1 MAKKK
6 VQPKDDMMD
15 FFTALTEY
23 AQEKGID
30 RDVFVTKIKSAI
42 EKSLKTNMHLEDKD
56 SEVVF
61 VNIDFDRHIF
71 NVSVLKEVIEVVDTL
86 YEPEIEIVLED
97 ARKIDPNAQV
107 GDHIRVPVDTHEFKR
122 IAAKNAKDL
131 IKQGFR
137 DVERQQLSEMWG
149 EYENEAVSAVVTKI
163 EPKTGHATIEVNHNE
178 VLLMRQDQIPGE
190 VLHVGDV
197 IKVYITGVSK
207 VYKEGAKRQSLR
219 ITRTD
224 KGLIKRLFELECPE
238 IYDGTVEIKSTS
250 RAPGSRSK
258 IAVISNDPNV
268 DAVGA
273 CIGTQKSRINA
284 VTKELKG
291 EKVDVVLYS
300 DDPEEFIKQAL
311 KPAEVLRVVINDPH
325 VRACKAI
332 VPDNQLS
339 LAIGNKG
346 QNALLA
352 AKLTGFKIDIK
363 AESKV
368 TPEDLEVIEYPEEE
382 EQPEAAENTAAEQA
396 EVPAAAAEGTA
407 GTEE

>member
-30 RDVFVTKIKSAI
+30 RDVFVAKIKSAI

-61 VNIDFDRHIF
+61 VNIDFDRQIF

-149 EYENEAVSAVVTKI
+149 EYENEAVSAIVTKI

-190 VLHVGDV
+190 ILHVGDV

-207 VYKEGAKRQSLR
+207 EYKEGAKRQSLR

-238 IYDGTVEIKSTS
+238 IYDGTVEIKATS

-382 EQPEAAENTAAEQA
+382 EQTDAAENTAAEQA
-396 EVPAAAAEGTA
+396 EAPAAAEETGS
-407 GTEE
+407 TEE

>member
-6 VQPKDDMMD
+6 AQPKDDIKD
-15 FFTALTEY
+15 FFIALADY
-23 AQEKGID
+23 AKEKGISE
-30 RDVFVTKIKSAI
+30 DVFVSKIKNAI

-61 VNIDFDRHIF
+61 VNIDLEKEIFD
-71 NVSVLKEVIEVVDTL
+71 VSVLKEVIEVVDTL
-86 YEPEIEIVLED
+86 YEPEIEIVLEE
-97 ARKIDPNAQV
+97 ARKINPAAEV
-107 GDHIRVPVDTHEFKR
+107 GDKIRVPIDTHEFKR

-149 EYENEAVSAVVTKI
+149 EYENEAVSAVVTRI

-178 VLLMRQDQIPGE
+178 VLLMRADQIPGE
-190 VLHVGDV
+190 TLHVGDI
-197 IKVYITGVSK
+197 IKVFITGVSK
-207 VYKEGAKRQSLR
+207 EYKEGAKKQSLR

-238 IYDGTVEIKSTS
+238 IYDGTVEIKSVS

-273 CIGTQKSRINA
+273 CIGTQKNRINA

-300 DDPEEFIKQAL
+300 EDPEEFIKQAL

-368 TPEDLEVIEYPEEE
+368 TPEDLEVIEYPPEEE
-382 EQPEAAENTAAEQA
+382 PEEAAEEQNEAVSEAQEAAEAQ
-396 EVPAAAAEGTA
+396 PEG
-407 GTEE
+407 

>member
-30 RDVFVTKIKSAI
+30 KDVFVAKIKSAI

-61 VNIDFDRHIF
+61 VNIDFDRQIF

-149 EYENEAVSAVVTKI
+149 GYENEAVSAIVTKI

-207 VYKEGAKRQSLR
+207 EYKEGAKRQSLR

-368 TPEDLEVIEYPEEE
+368 TPEDLEVIEYPPEPEEAPE
-382 EQPEAAENTAAEQA
+382 DAAEAPAEAAEAPAAE
-396 EVPAAAAEGTA
+396 EVSNG
-407 GTEE
+407 EE

>member
-207 VYKEGAKRQSLR
+207 EYKEGAKRQSLR

-382 EQPEAAENTAAEQA
+382 EQPKAAENTAAEQA

>member
-30 RDVFVTKIKSAI
+30 RDVFVAKIKSAI

-61 VNIDFDRHIF
+61 VNIDFDRQIF

-149 EYENEAVSAVVTKI
+149 EYENEAVSAIVTKI

-190 VLHVGDV
+190 ILHVGDV

-207 VYKEGAKRQSLR
+207 EYKEGAKRQSLR

-238 IYDGTVEIKSTS
+238 IYDGTVEIKATS

-300 DDPEEFIKQAL
+300 EDPEEFIKQAL

-382 EQPEAAENTAAEQA
+382 EQTDAAESAAAEQA
-396 EVPAAAAEGTA
+396 EIPAAAEETGS
-407 GTEE
+407 TEE

>member
-6 VQPKDDMMD
+6 VAPKENEIGE
-15 FFTALTEY
+15 FFNAL
-23 AQEKGID
+23 ADLAAEKGID
-30 RDVFVTKIKSAI
+30 PDVFVGKIKLAI
-42 EKSLKTNMHLEDKD
+42 EKSLKTNLHIEDKESD
-56 SEVVF
+56 AVQ
-61 VNIDFDRHIF
+61 VNIDLEKQIFD
-71 NVSVLKEVIEVVDTL
+71 VSILKEVIEVVDSL
-86 YEPEIEIVLED
+86 YEPEIEIVLEE
-97 ARKIDPNAQV
+97 ARKIDPTLQV
-107 GDHIRVPVDTHEFKR
+107 GDMVRCPIDTHEFKR

-149 EYENEAVSAVVTKI
+149 MYENEAVSALVTRV
-163 EPKTGHATIEVNHNE
+163 EPKTGHATIEINKNE
-178 VLLMRQDQIPGE
+178 TLLMRNDQIPGE
-190 VLHVGDV
+190 ILTEGQVV
-197 IKVYITGVSK
+197 KVYITGVSRE
-207 VYKEGAKRQSLR
+207 YKEGAKKQSLR

-238 IYDGTVEIKSTS
+238 IYDGTVEIKSIS

-268 DAVGA
+268 DAVGT
-273 CIGTQKSRINA
+273 CIGPQKSRITA
-284 VTKELKG
+284 VTNEIKG
-291 EKVDVVLYS
+291 EKIDVVLYS
-300 DDPEEFIKQAL
+300 EDPEEFIKQAL
-311 KPAEVLRVVINDPH
+311 KPAEVTQVVINDPA

-346 QNALLA
+346 QNAWLA

-368 TPEDLEVIEYPEEE
+368 TPEDLEVIEYPEPEE
-382 EQPEAAENTAAEQA
+382 E
-396 EVPAAAAEGTA
+396 PATVQ
-407 GTEE
+407 TEE

>member
-6 VQPKDDMMD
+6 VAPKENEIGE
-15 FFTALTEY
+15 FFNAL
-23 AQEKGID
+23 ADLAAEKGID
-30 RDVFVTKIKSAI
+30 PDVFVAKIKLAI
-42 EKSLKTNMHLEDKD
+42 EKSLKTNMHIEDKESD
-56 SEVVF
+56 AVL
-61 VNIDFDRHIF
+61 VNIDLEKQIFD
-71 NVSVLKEVIEVVDTL
+71 VSVLKEIIEVVDSL
-86 YEPEIEIVLED
+86 YEPEIEIVLEE
-97 ARKIDPNAQV
+97 ARKIDPTLQV
-107 GDHIRVPVDTHEFKR
+107 GDMVRCPIDTHEFKR

-149 EYENEAVSAVVTKI
+149 MYENEAVSALVTRV
-163 EPKTGHATIEVNHNE
+163 EPKTGHATIEINKNE
-178 VLLMRQDQIPGE
+178 TLLMRNDQIPGE
-190 VLHVGDV
+190 LLVEGQVV
-197 IKVYITGVSK
+197 KVYITGVSRE
-207 VYKEGAKRQSLR
+207 YKEGAKKQSLR

-238 IYDGTVEIKSTS
+238 IYDGTVEIKSIS

-268 DAVGA
+268 DAVGT
-273 CIGTQKSRINA
+273 CIGPQKSRITA
-284 VTKELKG
+284 VTKEIKG
-291 EKVDVVLYS
+291 EKIDVVLYS

-311 KPAEVLRVVINDPH
+311 KPAEVTQVVINDPA

-346 QNALLA
+346 QNAWLA
-352 AKLTGFKIDIK
+352 AKLTGYKIDIK

-368 TPEDLEVIEYPEEE
+368 TPEDLVVIERPEPEEE
-382 EQPEAAENTAAEQA
+382 PETAENIQ
-396 EVPAAAAEGTA
+396 
-407 GTEE
+407 TEE

>member
-42 EKSLKTNMHLEDKD
+42 DKSLKTNMHLEDKD

-207 VYKEGAKRQSLR
+207 EYKEGAKRQSLR

-396 EVPAAAAEGTA
+396 EVPAAAAEETA

>member
-207 VYKEGAKRQSLR
+207 EYKEGAKRQSLR

-396 EVPAAAAEGTA
+396 EAPAASAEETA

>member
-30 RDVFVTKIKSAI
+30 KDVFVAKIKSAI

-61 VNIDFDRHIF
+61 VNIDFDRQIF

-149 EYENEAVSAVVTKI
+149 GYENEAVSAIVTKI

-207 VYKEGAKRQSLR
+207 EYKEGAKRQSLR

-368 TPEDLEVIEYPEEE
+368 TPEDLEVIEYPPEPEEAPE
-382 EQPEAAENTAAEQA
+382 DAAEAPAEAAEAPAAE
-396 EVPAAAAEGTA
+396 EVSTG
-407 GTEE
+407 EE

>member
-6 VQPKDDMMD
+6 VQQPQNDITE
-15 FFTALTEY
+15 FFDALAAY
-23 AQEKGID
+23 AAEKGID
-30 RDVFVTKIKSAI
+30 KDVFAEKIKSAI
-42 EKSLKTNMHLEDKD
+42 EKSLKTSMHVEDKD
-56 SEVVF
+56 SECVF
-61 VNIDFDRHIF
+61 VNIDFDRKIF

-86 YEPEIEIVLED
+86 YEPEIEIVLEE
-97 ARKIDPNAQV
+97 ARKLNPAAQV
-107 GDHIRVPVDTHEFKR
+107 GDKIRVPIDPHEFKR

-137 DVERQQLSEMWG
+137 DIERQQLSEMWG
-149 EYENEAVSAVVTKI
+149 EYENEAVSALVTKI
-163 EPKTGHATIEVNHNE
+163 EPKTGHATIEINHNE
-178 VLLMRQDQIPGE
+178 VLLMRADQIPGE
-190 VLHVGDV
+190 VLHVGDI

-207 VYKEGAKRQSLR
+207 EYKEGAKKQSLR

-224 KGLIKRLFELECPE
+224 RGLIKRLFELECPE
-238 IYDGTVEIKSTS
+238 IYDGTVEIKAVS
-250 RAPGSRSK
+250 RAAGSRSK

-291 EKVDVVLYS
+291 EKVDVVLWS
-300 DDPEEFIKQAL
+300 EDLEEFIKQAI
-311 KPAEVLRVVINDPH
+311 KPAEVLRVVITNPDPKKKE
-325 VRACKAI
+325 CKAI

-352 AKLTGFKIDIK
+352 AKLTNCKIDIK

-368 TPEDLEVIEYPEEE
+368 TPEDLIVTEYVPEEPAE
-382 EQPEAAENTAAEQA
+382 EAPAEE
-396 EVPAAAAEGTA
+396 AAAAGSSA
-407 GTEE
+407 EE